1 MRIARTIDL
10 TVDFSV
16 FTEDICDVTLA
27 FPDAIR
33 SYALWSLTTL
43 GKTPNFVRSL
53 ASRTGVSSHYAQPED
68 DVAACRLMSQDG
80 SPSSLKILASPAYYT
95 LDPNDGSEVGWT
107 LDILNRVSR
116 THSVHA
122 VTGYDARTDKK
133 FPATGIWPRRQKLN
147 HLRRLAFTTSIWR
160 SSFQTKRRLGHVD
173 VLHHVL
179 PFAYGR
185 TYNLLAL
192 AGARNTPFVI
202 GPVQQ
207 PFTGDMSD
215 ESNVESRDLST
226 KRSWTTFIDRALEVA
241 AFIPKQLSD
250 ATVRRADVIVCV
262 SEAAKE
268 LALQVDPNA
277 TVFVAPPGV
286 DVSKYTPAPP
296 NEDTVDILVACYL
309 IKRKQ
314 VDLVIRAVH
323 ELDKR
328 NVRCNLRIVG
338 DGPDR
343 ERLEKLTTELG
354 IDHLVHFKGLVPH
367 NEMVAEYHNAA
378 VFAFVSREEAAAM
391 APIEAMA
398 CGVPVVATAT
408 GIAPLLLGDTGAGTI
423 VPSDPTAIAS
433 ALQHILENPRVRLDM
448 AKAARRTIENHFD
461 WEHVIATYLHAYDS
475 AVQIRGR
482 TPVHA

>member
-1 MRIARTIDL
+1 MSRAN
-10 TVDFSV
+10 SS
-16 FTEDICDVTLA
+16 
-27 FPDAIR
+27 PP
-33 SYALWSLTTL
+33 SLT
-43 GKTPNFVRSL
+43 
-53 ASRTGVSSHYAQPED
+53 
-68 DVAACRLMSQDG
+68 
-80 SPSSLKILASPAYYT
+80 ILASPAYYT

-107 LDILNRVSR
+107 LDILNRVNR

-122 VTGYDARTDKK
+122 VTGYDARTNKN
-133 FPATGIWPRRQKLN
+133 FPATGIWPRRHKLN
-147 HLRRLAFTTSIWR
+147 HVRRLTFTTSIWR
-160 SSFQTKRRLGHVD
+160 AGFRTKRQLGHVD

-192 AGARNTPFVI
+192 VGARKTPFVI

-215 ESNVESRDLST
+215 ESNVESRDLSN
-226 KRSWTTFIDRALEVA
+226 KRSWTSAVDRLLEAA
-241 AFIPKQLSD
+241 AFIPKKLSD

-262 SEAAKE
+262 SEAAKQ
-268 LALQVDPNA
+268 LALQVDPDA
-277 TVFVAPPGV
+277 TVLVAPPGV

-296 NEDTVDILVACYL
+296 NEQTVNILVGSYL

-328 NVRCNLRIVG
+328 QVRCNLRIVG

-343 ERLEKLTTELG
+343 ERLEKLTSELG
-354 IDHLVHFKGLVPH
+354 IAHLVQFKGLVPYH
-367 NEMVAEYHNAA
+367 EMVAEYHDAA
-378 VFAFVSREEAAAM
+378 VFCFVSREEAAAM

-408 GIAPLLLGDTGAGTI
+408 GIAPLLLGNTGAGTI

-448 AKAARRTIENHFD
+448 AKAARRTIEDHFD
-461 WEHVIATYLHAYDS
+461 WEHIVATYLHAYDS
-475 AVQIRGR
+475 AMQLRGR
-482 TPVHA
+482 TPVRT